1 MRISRRVD
9 AGVRHRRRLLRRA
22 AFSDDRVALSIA
34 DVVGKGLPAALLMS
48 NLQAAVRAFASGDGA
63 AARRL
68 RQRQSPA
75 LPQHRVRQ
83 VRDVLLRRLDGVAAT
98 LSYANAGHYPPLLV
112 RADGRLEKLSTGGTV
127 LGVFPDTA
135 YDEAEL
141 PLVPGDRLLF
151 YTDGITEARDS
162 AGEEF
167 GDDGLA
173 ELLVK
178 HRALGAAALHST
190 ILDHVAAF
198 AADGFQDDAT
208 IIAVEIPDK

>member
-1 MRISRRVD
+1 
-9 AGVRHRRRLLRRA
+9 
-22 AFSDDRVALSIA
+22 
-34 DVVGKGLPAALLMS
+34 MS
-48 NLQAAVRAFASGDGA
+48 NLQAAVRAFASSE
-63 AARRL
+63 ARPHTICASVNRL
-68 RQRQSPA
+68 LCLNITSGRFVTFCYA
-75 LPQHRVRQ
+75 
-83 VRDVLLRRLDGVAAT
+83 RLDGVRRT
-98 LSYANAGHYPPLLV
+98 LSYANAGHNPPLLV
-112 RADGRLEKLSTGGTV
+112 RADGRLEKLSSGGTV
-127 LGVFPDTA
+127 LGVFPDAA

-141 PLVPGDRLLF
+141 PLLPGDRLLF